1 MSVCQSCRKQ
11 RKQILS
17 KRLQINLR
25 FDNEPEHSR
34 SCEEQ
39 SSRSSPLPST
49 VLCWLL
55 RNLRDRWQAPIDSV
69 KMLKLIGNLESRI
82 NQLEQELKEL
92 KQN

>member
-1 MSVCQSCRKQ
+1 M
-11 RKQILS
+11 S

-25 FDNEPEHSR
+25 FDNEPELHEAVKHKAAELGTSINGFMLAAAK
-34 SCEEQ
+34 SA
-39 SSRSSPLPST
+39 LG
-49 VLCWLL
+49 
-55 RNLRDRWQAPIDSV
+55 WQAPIDSV